1 MSGYHTNM
9 LLRSVSISSLRN
21 IKPVEWRV
29 HHNARHL
36 LLQVHFAFINEMR
49 PSNCFKSWS
58 RVIIFQYLID
68 ACWDLKH
75 IINNASESDKSLTFM
90 SKLDLRKS
98 AVGERLSIVV
108 STLACHLKGPW
119 YEPNCFQ
126 KIKTG
131 RKSWIDSKYWDK
143 MLIYDINGS

>member
-1 MSGYHTNM
+1 M
-9 LLRSVSISSLRN
+9 
-21 IKPVEWRV
+21 
-29 HHNARHL
+29 
-36 LLQVHFAFINEMR
+36 
-49 PSNCFKSWS
+49 
-58 RVIIFQYLID
+58 
-68 ACWDLKH
+68 KH
-75 IINNASESDKSLTFM
+75 IINHASESDKSLTFM

-98 AVGERLSIVV
+98 TVWKWLSIVV
-108 STLACHLKGPW
+108 STLACHLEGPW